1 MSLPKEITV
10 GQLREELKYRS
21 REAMNKNWTFVFAGE
36 ILPEEHINVPF
47 DQALEFV
54 GQIAIPQKGRPGS
67 ITGAA
72 QRLLKL
78 WKEPVPTEVFYD
90 QSGHGVDLV
99 AKEEDVHPI
108 EAVLRSV
115 EKDKAKNNGFTPVV
129 PGTEKTFQEVV
140 EEKKKGQEP
149 GVPDSLVWYRV
160 ELEKVRNQIGEL
172 SHEELTGKK
181 GAELLKKSRFLE
193 MKIALSEKPKKS
205 TWEKVVDFVA
215 SLTGLDW
222 VYLVT
227 VGIADYG
234 LIVLL
239 KEMGLAAG
247 VVYTLISFHALAMA
261 RSRKSQV
268 TASRGIVAVWLL
280 ELLAFF
286 VHLTL
291 FNRRLW
297 GSINELPFNV
307 TEDLGD
313 EYRPFLIAV
322 ILAVLFSAAGIYAVS
337 TTLALLKER
346 IDAEE
351 YELEHGKQY

>member
-1 MSLPKEITV
+1 MSNLPKEITI
-10 GQLREELKYRS
+10 GQLREDLKYRS
-21 REAMNKNWTFVFAGE
+21 REAMNKNWTFTFAGE
-36 ILPEEHINVPF
+36 ILPEDHITVNI
-47 DQALEFV
+47 DQALEFIA
-54 GQIAIPQKGRPGS
+54 QIAIPQRGRPGS

-72 QRLLKL
+72 QRLLKK
-78 WKEPVPTEVFYD
+78 WRKPVPTETWDDYLEE
-90 QSGHGVDLV
+90 Q
-99 AKEEDVHPI
+99 KEDVHPI

-115 EKDKAKNNGFTPVV
+115 DQEQAKENGAGFTPVV
-129 PGTEKTFQEVV
+129 PGTEKSFQEVI
-140 EEKKKGQEP
+140 ENRKKEP
-149 GVPDSLVWYRV
+149 ETKVSDSLVWYRV

-172 SHEELTGKK
+172 THEEITGRK
-181 GAELLKKSRFLE
+181 GVDLLKKSRFLE

-205 TWEKVVDFVA
+205 TWESVVDFFA

-268 TASRGIVAVWLL
+268 TAKRGIVAVWLL

-307 TEDLGD
+307 TEDLND
-313 EYRPFLIAV
+313 EYRPYLIAV
-322 ILAVLFSAAGIYAVS
+322 IMALLFSAAGIYAVS

>member
-1 MSLPKEITV
+1 MTLPKEITV

-36 ILPEEHINVPF
+36 ILPEEHITVPF

-54 GQIAIPQKGRPGS
+54 AQIAIPQKGRPGS

-72 QRLLKL
+72 QRLLKS
-78 WKEPVPTEVFYD
+78 WREPEPVA
-90 QSGHGVDLV
+90 VD
-99 AKEEDVHPI
+99 AGSDSASWEPYQEEDVHPI
-108 EAVLRSV
+108 EAILRSV
-115 EKDKAKNNGFTPVV
+115 EQDKAKGNGAAIPPATKPV
-129 PGTEKTFQEVV
+129 
-140 EEKKKGQEP
+140 QEP
-149 GVPDSLVWYRV
+149 VDQEIETDVPESVAIYAV
-160 ELEKVRNQIGEL
+160 ELEKVKKQIGEL
-172 SHEELTGKK
+172 TAEELSGRK
-181 GAELLKKSRFLE
+181 GVDLFQKRRFLE
-193 MKIALSEKPKKS
+193 TKIALSLKPSKS
-205 TWEKVVDFVA
+205 VWSKVVDFFA

-261 RSRKSQV
+261 RNRKSQR
-268 TASRGIVAVWLL
+268 TADRGIVAVWLL
-280 ELLAFF
+280 EILAFF

-297 GSINELPFNV
+297 GSIAELPF
-307 TEDLGD
+307 TIKEDINE
-313 EYRPFLIAV
+313 EYRPYLIAV

-346 IDAEE
+346 LDAED
-351 YELEHGKQY
+351 YELTHGKEY

>member
-72 QRLLKL
+72 QRLLKA
-78 WKEPVPTEVFYD
+78 WKEPVPAETWEDY
-90 QSGHGVDLV
+90 LEEP
-99 AKEEDVHPI
+99 KEDVHPI

-115 EKDKAKNNGFTPVV
+115 EQDKAKNNGFTPVV

-140 EEKKKGQEP
+140 EEKNKGQEP

-160 ELEKVRNQIGEL
+160 ELEKVRKQIGEL
-172 SHEELTGKK
+172 SHEEITGKK

-205 TWEKVVDFVA
+205 TWEKVVDFFA